1 MSTFANKTTTPA
13 APAAPVPAIAAT
25 PTEPFPCPSEKT
37 MRHAFELAVK
47 QDRPI
52 VMDYWIQSRTKTV
65 MIGVKD
71 VPGEQPEKMLV
82 KSEEEYTS
90 PIVKI
95 FKVESEYIIMTE
107 NSLYIVDVNIPTRRI
122 S

>member
-1 MSTFANKTTTPA
+1 MSTFANKTTVTPAATA
-13 APAAPVPAIAAT
+13 APAASAT
-25 PTEPFPCPSEKT
+25 ATEPFPCPCEKT

-52 VMDYWIQSRTKTV
+52 VMDYWTQSRAKTV

-71 VPGEQPEKMLV
+71 IPGEQPEKMLV

-90 PIVKI
+90 PIAKI
-95 FKVESEYIIMTE
+95 FKVETEYIIMTE